1 MTASPEPGAGNAVVA
16 VVVTYH
22 PTSGCE
28 GLLEVLAAQCARV
41 VVVDNGS
48 TETELLRLR
57 AQCDRT
63 GAVLIETGHNAGIA
77 RAQNRGI
84 SEARALGARWVL
96 LSDDDSAPTPG
107 MVSRLVNAA
116 ETAGRTRRVAAI
128 GPLVRENNGADDL
141 VYVPRRWGPRRAS
154 PTELDT
160 PLLSVAFL
168 IASGCLIDLRALDD
182 IGGMNEDLF
191 IDHVDLE
198 WGLRAHSR
206 GYELLVATAARM
218 DHSLGDQVIEIP
230 GRRQPVHVHAPVRN
244 YYMVRNTLWLVGS
257 GLLPPLWR
265 VGYLWWLAKYSGFNV
280 LVNAPR
286 RERLAAVLQGVAD
299 AVHRR
304 YGMRH

>member
-1 MTASPEPGAGNAVVA
+1 MTVSQESEAESGVIA

-22 PTSGCE
+22 PGSGYE
-28 GLLEVLAAQCARV
+28 RLLEALAEQCRSV

-48 TETELLRLR
+48 AENELRRLR
-57 AQCDRT
+57 SQCYREDT
-63 GAVLIETGHNAGIA
+63 VLIEMGYNAGIA

-84 SEARALGARWVL
+84 DEARALGARWVL

-116 ETAGRTRRVAAI
+116 ETAGGTRRIAAV

-141 VYVPRRWGPRRAS
+141 VYVPRRWGPRRAT
-154 PTELDT
+154 PEELDT

-182 IGGMNEDLF
+182 VGGMNENLF

-206 GYELLVATAARM
+206 GYELLVATAALM
-218 DHSLGDQVIEIP
+218 DHSLGDQVIEVP
-230 GRRQPVHVHAPVRN
+230 GRRQPVHIHAPVRN

-257 GLLPPLWR
+257 GLLPPFWR

-286 RERLAAVLQGVAD
+286 RKRLAAVLLGTAD
-299 AVHRR
+299 ALRGR